1 MGALFTYDMVHIY
14 ECGFV
19 GECDCN
25 AKFLA
30 CMCEISCE
38 AFVCVFVCVQD
49 YPSIG
54 QVLFQMETFDV
65 SVIFAVR
72 DTHQNTYE
80 VRDFEEG
87 GSIRFISMPV
97 Y

>member
-1 MGALFTYDMVHIY
+1 MHCLHMTWFMSLGVALLERMTVMQSSLLVAI
-14 ECGFV
+14 
-19 GECDCN
+19 
-25 AKFLA
+25 
-30 CMCEISCE
+30 CEILCE
-38 AFVCVFVCVQD
+38 TFVCVFVCVQD

-80 VRDFEEG
+80 VRTLKREAQLDL
-87 GSIRFISMPV
+87 
-97 Y
+97 

>member
-1 MGALFTYDMVHIY
+1 MGALFTYDMVHVY
-14 ECGFV
+14 GCGFV
-19 GECDCN
+19 Y
-25 AKFLA
+25 
-30 CMCEISCE
+30 
-38 AFVCVFVCVQD
+38 VFVCVQD

-54 QVLFQMETFDV
+54 QVLFQMEIFDV

-87 GSIRFISMPV
+87 GSIRFISIPV
-97 Y
+97 YWS